1 MSYLKE
7 LSDGSSWPTVQDSD
21 KLQWKLRYNPE
32 GITKGDLLVA
42 ASILGSYSYLVYYAN
57 RAKRE
62 LVAKEL
68 TKDFLNSKETE

>member
-7 LSDGSSWPTVQDSD
+7 LSDGSSWPSIQDSD
-21 KLQWKLRYNPE
+21 KLEWKLRYNPE
-32 GITKGDLLVA
+32 GITREDLLVA
-42 ASILGSYSYLVYYAN
+42 ASILRSYSYLVYDAN

-68 TKDFLNSKETE
+68 TKDFLDCKEQ